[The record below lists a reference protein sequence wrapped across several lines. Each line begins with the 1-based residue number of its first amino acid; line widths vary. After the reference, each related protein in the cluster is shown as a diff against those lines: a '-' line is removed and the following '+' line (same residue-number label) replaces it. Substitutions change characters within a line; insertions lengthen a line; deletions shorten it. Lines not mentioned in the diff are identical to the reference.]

1 MKENLEKI
9 ADAGF
14 GYSKRNYFDKDIDIY
29 ESITGRI
36 YYNRKTDAIVM
47 EIPKEAQASYNGE
60 CKFIVKK

>member
-1 MKENLEKI
+1 MGVSSPIEKTNLEKI

-47 EIPKEAQASYNGE
+47 EIKYDE
-60 CKFIVKK
+60 